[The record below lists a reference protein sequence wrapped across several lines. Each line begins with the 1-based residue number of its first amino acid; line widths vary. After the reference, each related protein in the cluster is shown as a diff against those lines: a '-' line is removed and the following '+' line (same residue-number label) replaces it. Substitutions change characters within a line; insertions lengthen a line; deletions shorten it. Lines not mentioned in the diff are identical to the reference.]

1 MKLAVAAI
9 IIASAAAFAPVS
21 QPAFKLNALSAIVT
35 GQGGSA
41 AASKEED
48 LELTREIIL
57 NYISTDDEGV
67 ESEDTPAPAPPAPEA
82 AE

>member
-9 IIASAAAFAPVS
+9 IIASATAFAPVS

-57 NYISTDDEGV
+57 NYISTDDSEGSE
-67 ESEDTPAPAPPAPEA
+67 ESEVAPAPPAPEA